1 MKKIFAFSLTLLFLL
16 ATISTT
22 VQAQSVEIVA
32 GNTLNGALQGT
43 LLGGAAMGLSNSD
56 DFGALRVGV
65 GLGTLYGLG
74 MGAYDISQAG
84 GRSMV
89 VSGLFN
95 DGNNSSIIVLL
106 DTFYGAAV
114 GSIVVTSVMLV
125 ANEPIVEGLQ
135 YGASIGAWAGFG
147 FGLFDTFV
155 LAKRSS
161 APSMAA
167 YTPPSTASGLLG
179 VNFENGTSLGFV
191 NPTVIQTKSA
201 DFSLSLSPAV
211 DVMTLRINF

>member
-1 MKKIFAFSLTLLFLL
+1 MNKIFAFSLTILFLL
-16 ATISTT
+16 VTATPK

-43 LLGGAAMGLSNSD
+43 LLGGAAMGISGSD

-84 GRSMV
+84 GRSIV

-114 GSIVVTSVMLV
+114 GSVVVTSVMLV
-125 ANEPIVEGLQ
+125 ANEPIVEGLR

-167 YTPPSTASGLLG
+167 YNPPNTASGLLG
-179 VNFENGTSLGFV
+179 VNFENGASLGFV

-201 DFSLSLSPAV
+201 DLSFSLSPAV
-211 DVMTLRINF
+211 DVMNLRINF